1 VQGQV
6 IDGFELFNGSTWRIL
21 SHKQDDEQYEGWSM
35 HLVLWNEP
43 MPRQK
48 YIGAMRGS
56 MEFNAP
62 HLMALTPISEAWLY
76 DQLYLKSH
84 VVNSQGEFDQ
94 IAREEPEIVS
104 VEGATYDNPFLPR
117 EAVER
122 FERSIPSEQKEA
134 RLFGKF
140 THLSGLIFKQFSRE
154 KHVRELAAMV

>member
-48 YIGAMRGS
+48 YVGAMRGS

-62 HLMALTPISEAWLY
+62 HLMAFTPIAEPWIY
-76 DQLYLKSH
+76 DGIYLKSH
-84 VVNSQGEFDQ
+84 VVNSQREFDE
-94 IAREEPEIVS
+94 IAIKKPGHVAI
-104 VEGATYDNPFLPR
+104 EGSTYDNPFLPR
-117 EAVER
+117 EAIER
-122 FERSIPSEQKEA
+122 FVETIPSGQEET

-140 THLSGLIFKQFSRE
+140 THLSGLIYKQFSRD
-154 KHVRELAAMV
+154 KHVRELAVLV